1 MAIRR
6 WAGYPNLSGQMYV
19 LDEIG
24 SKQKPAERP
33 DNVDQV
39 FMIKLKWLLQDI
51 VQEKRFGK
59 TNISAIYNR
68 DIEKRSPTSTYIDIT

>member
-1 MAIRR
+1 MQNFQDVMAIRR

-59 TNISAIYNR
+59 TNIR
-68 DIEKRSPTSTYIDIT
+68 

>member
-1 MAIRR
+1 
-6 WAGYPNLSGQMYV
+6 MYV

-24 SKQKPAERP
+24 SKRKPAKRP
-33 DNVDQV
+33 DIVDQV

-59 TNISAIYNR
+59 TNIR
-68 DIEKRSPTSTYIDIT
+68 